1 MRNVWILMNKELR
14 SFYLTPI
21 AHVISAFFLFFMAL
35 IFTLLIFNDK
45 TADIRGVITTAVVT
59 ILLIAPVITMRLF
72 AEEKKTGTIELLLTN
87 PVSDWE
93 VVLGKYFSILI
104 FFLALV
110 SLTSQFPLI
119 LIYYSSPDINL
130 ICSSYIGLILV
141 GSAFIS
147 VGVMTSSMCK
157 NQIIAAISSFSIL
170 LILWFIDETTQI
182 LPPPYSKFSE
192 YISIYSHFDNFIIG
206 KIDTSD
212 IIFFFSFIFFILF
225 LTTRI
230 VESRKW
236 R

>member
-1 MRNVWILMNKELR
+1 MVKELK
-14 SFYLTPI
+14 SYFLTPI

-35 IFTLLIFNDK
+35 IFTLLIFNEK
-45 TADIRGVITTAVVT
+45 TADMRGVVTTAVVT

-72 AEEKKTGTIELLLTN
+72 AEENKTGTIELLLTS

-93 VVLGKYFSILI
+93 VVFGKYLAIMT
-104 FFLALV
+104 FFLSLV
-110 SLTSQFPLI
+110 VLTFQFPLI
-119 LIYYSSPDINL
+119 LLYYSSPDVSL
-130 ICSSYIGLILV
+130 IMSSYLGLILV
-141 GSAFIS
+141 GGAFIA
-147 VGVMTSSMCK
+147 VGTLTSSFSK
-157 NQIIAAISSFSIL
+157 NQIISAISSFSIL
-170 LILWFIDETTQI
+170 LILWFIDETAQI
-182 LPPPYSKFSE
+182 LPPSYSAISE

-212 IIFFFSFIFFILF
+212 IIFFFSFIFFVLF